1 MIKDIEK
8 FYNEC
13 ITIIDENLTQYK
25 DKDGNYSIL
34 PTPGILVSVD
44 YNELNKQQY
53 EIAIFNQD
61 ISKDFKAKIKKV
73 KKAISKYDIT
83 HKEEDRFILTEKE
96 EDVRQVWFVM
106 NQLKIKKAF
115 NNKEEALELAE
126 KINKK
131 IIDKIK
137 KDK

>member
-1 MIKDIEK
+1 MTKDLEK

-13 ITIIDENLTQYK
+13 ITILDENLTEYK
-25 DKDGNYSIL
+25 DEKGNYSIL
-34 PTPGILVSVD
+34 PTAGILVSVD

-53 EIAIFNQD
+53 DVAVFNQD
-61 ISKDFKAKIKKV
+61 IPKDFKATITKV
-73 KKAISKYDIT
+73 KKAVCKYDIT
-83 HKEEDRFILTEKE
+83 HKEEDRFTLVEKE

-106 NQLKIKKAF
+106 NNLKIKKAF
-115 NNKEEALELAE
+115 NKKEDALELAE

-137 KDK
+137 K

>member
-13 ITIIDENLTQYK
+13 ITIIDENLTEYK
-25 DKDGNYSIL
+25 DEDGNYSIL
-34 PTPGILVSVD
+34 PTSGILVSVD

-53 EIAIFNQD
+53 EIAVFNQD
-61 ISKDFKAKIKKV
+61 IPKDFKTEIKKV

-83 HKEEDRFILTEKE
+83 HKEEDRFTLTEKE
-96 EDVRQVWFVM
+96 ENVRQVWFVM

-126 KINKK
+126 KINKP
-131 IIDKIK
+131 IIDKMK
-137 KDK
+137 K

>member
-1 MIKDIEK
+1 MTKDLEK

-13 ITIIDENLTQYK
+13 ITILDENLTEYK
-25 DKDGNYSIL
+25 DEQGNYSIL
-34 PTPGILVSVD
+34 PTPALLVAVD

-53 EIAIFNQD
+53 DIAVFNQD
-61 ISKDFKAKIKKV
+61 IPKDFIAGITKV
-73 KKAISKYDIT
+73 KKAVSKFDIT
-83 HKEEDRFILTEKE
+83 HKEEDRFTLVEKE

-115 NNKEEALELAE
+115 NKKEEALKLAE

-131 IIDKIK
+131 ILDKIK
-137 KDK
+137 K

>member
-1 MIKDIEK
+1 MTKDLEK

-13 ITIIDENLTQYK
+13 ITILDENLTEYK
-25 DKDGNYSIL
+25 DEKGNYSIL
-34 PTPGILVSVD
+34 PTPALLVAVD

-53 EIAIFNQD
+53 DIAVFNQD
-61 ISKDFKAKIKKV
+61 IPKDFKAEITKV
-73 KKAISKYDIT
+73 KKAVSKFDIT
-83 HKEEDRFILTEKE
+83 HKEEDRFTLTEKE

-115 NNKEEALELAE
+115 NKKEEALELAE

-137 KDK
+137 K

>member
-1 MIKDIEK
+1 MTKDLEK

-13 ITIIDENLTQYK
+13 ITIIDENLTEYK
-25 DKDGNYSIL
+25 DEEGNYSIL
-34 PTPGILVSVD
+34 PTPGILVAVD

-53 EIAIFNQD
+53 EISIFNKD
-61 ISKDFKAKIKKV
+61 IPKDFKAEIKKA
-73 KKAISKYDIT
+73 KRAISKYDIT
-83 HKEEDRFILTEKE
+83 HKEEDRFTLTEKE

-106 NQLKIKKAF
+106 NQFKIKKAF
-115 NNKEEALELAE
+115 NNKKEALELAE

>member
-8 FYNEC
+8 FYSEC

-25 DKDGNYSIL
+25 DEDGNYSIL

-53 EIAIFNQD
+53 EIAAFNQD
-61 ISKDFKAKIKKV
+61 IPKDFKAEIKKV

-83 HKEEDRFILTEKE
+83 HKEEDRFTLTEKE

-106 NQLKIKKAF
+106 NQFKIKKAF
-115 NNKEEALELAE
+115 NNKDEALKLAE
-126 KINKK
+126 KINEP
-131 IIDKIK
+131 IIK
-137 KDK
+137 KMKK

>member
-1 MIKDIEK
+1 MTKDLEK

-13 ITIIDENLTQYK
+13 ITIIDENLTEYK
-25 DKDGNYSIL
+25 DEEGNYSIL
-34 PTPGILVSVD
+34 PTPGILVAVD

-53 EIAIFNQD
+53 EISIFNKD
-61 ISKDFKAKIKKV
+61 IPKDFKAEIKKV
-73 KKAISKYDIT
+73 KRAVSKYDIT
-83 HKEEDRFILTEKE
+83 HKEEDRFTLVEKE
-96 EDVRQVWFVM
+96 EDVRQMWFVM
-106 NQLKIKKAF
+106 NQFKIKKAF

-137 KDK
+137 K